1 MINHPN
7 RAKKAKK
14 AAAEVAGPVVVE
26 SFKGFDKNLQCR
38 GFQFEVG
45 KSYNVTGKI
54 EACARGF
61 HACSNP
67 LDVWG
72 YYGPGDSRFAIV
84 EQSGKMATESRD
96 SKIASASITI
106 KAELTLHEF
115 IQRSVAWI
123 IKQVDFTNA
132 PATNTGDR
140 SAATNTGDRSAATN
154 TGDRS
159 AAANT
164 GDRSAATNTGDQSA
178 ATNTG
183 YRSAATNT
191 GEDAVAMASGYQGRV
206 SGGDGCALFLVE
218 RDDNLKIISVWAG
231 IVGSDSIKPEI
242 FYTLKDGKPV
252 EWVQVH

>member
-14 AAAEVAGPVVVE
+14 AAAEVAAPVAVE
-26 SFKGFDKNLQCR
+26 SFKGFDKNMQCR

-54 EACARGF
+54 EACQRGF

-72 YYGPGDSRFAIV
+72 YYGPGDSRFAVV
-84 EQSGKMATESRD
+84 EQSGDMATESGD

-106 KAELTLHEF
+106 KAELTLPEF

-132 PATNTGDR
+132 PATNTG
-140 SAATNTGDRSAATN
+140 
-154 TGDRS
+154 
-159 AAANT
+159 
-164 GDRSAATNTGDQSA
+164 
-178 ATNTG
+178 

-191 GEDAVAMASGYQGRV
+191 GYQSAAMTITKSSRCGPASLAATASSRKFSTHSKTASPSNGQHDR
-206 SGGDGCALFLVE
+206 
-218 RDDNLKIISVWAG
+218 
-231 IVGSDSIKPEI
+231 
-242 FYTLKDGKPV
+242 T
-252 EWVQVH
+252 